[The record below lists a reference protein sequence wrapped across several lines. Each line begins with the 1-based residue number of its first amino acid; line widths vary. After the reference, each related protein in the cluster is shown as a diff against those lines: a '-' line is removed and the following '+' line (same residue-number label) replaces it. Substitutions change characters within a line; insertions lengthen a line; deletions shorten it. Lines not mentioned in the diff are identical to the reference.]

1 MGKLELI
8 NEMFET
14 SVSEIVKLLPGF
26 GKSLAIDGK
35 AINSYANRP
44 NKNEKVDGR
53 RDLDADTG
61 IKKYKGINDDGTKW
75 EKVKSWFG
83 YELHLIVDAEYELP
97 VAFEVTKASASEV
110 KEGKKLI
117 EKVGKVHP
125 EIMDRKRH
133 RRDVYHM
140 A

>member
-1 MGKLELI
+1 MGELELI

-35 AINSYANRP
+35 AIDSYANRP

-61 IKKYKGINDDGTKW
+61 SRNIQVLMMTVQSG
-75 EKVKSWFG
+75 
-83 YELHLIVDAEYELP
+83 
-97 VAFEVTKASASEV
+97 
-110 KEGKKLI
+110 
-117 EKVGKVHP
+117 
-125 EIMDRKRH
+125 
-133 RRDVYHM
+133 RR
-140 A
+140 